1 MIVIDVILME
11 KSKLFKNTI
20 FYSIGEILPR
30 AIAFLMLPIYTRYL
44 SPEDYGINSYTH
56 TIIMFLFVLGTFA
69 LNTYVLR
76 YYFIHEEAEERRTL
90 LGTIHLTIIGLN
102 VLILGLAFLL
112 MPPIIDFYKIQ
123 VPWNPYFRLAFI
135 INFFECFSIIPL
147 VLYRVRQDAIK
158 FVALGLTRTVLTV
171 LLTLFFV
178 VYQKRGL
185 LGSFEAQIYVLVPY
199 SIVYFAVMQR
209 YARWHIRWE
218 YLKEGLRFSS
228 PLLPGVIC
236 YQMLSVS
243 DRIILERN
251 VGIGELG
258 IYNVACQMA
267 FVLNII
273 IQSGYRAIEPELFR
287 RYGKDDF
294 YDFMRKTQSFFFFV
308 IYVSAF
314 ALCLYSQEVFFV
326 MTTEAFHGG
335 YLLVPALIIG
345 VIMVGQNVIYGGV
358 LQGEKRTKIIGAAT
372 VVGAV
377 ISVVINLLLIPL
389 WGTYAAATASAVSFF
404 VMNTILFCSMTYP
417 GKTMYRET
425 ILVCLIPGISY
436 PLFLLLGDVCLVGV
450 ILKFVAVCIYL
461 LIAKIL
467 MHVNVLQLRLFFV
480 KRN

>member
-102 VLILGLAFLL
+102 VLILG
-112 MPPIIDFYKIQ
+112 
-123 VPWNPYFRLAFI
+123 
-135 INFFECFSIIPL
+135 L